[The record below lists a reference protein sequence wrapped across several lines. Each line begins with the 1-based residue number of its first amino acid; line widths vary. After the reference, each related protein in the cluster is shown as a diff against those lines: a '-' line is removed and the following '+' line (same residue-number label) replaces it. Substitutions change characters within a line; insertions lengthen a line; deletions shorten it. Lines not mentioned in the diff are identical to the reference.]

1 MNDRIAE
8 NTVELKR
15 RLKETEKALYA
26 LEEKYRLLSEN
37 TSDVISILD
46 ENRTYS
52 YISPSVKHT
61 RGFEPEEVI
70 GKPLSEMITPASLE
84 KTKRLYSGT
93 ELKPAVDDA
102 DSKPPRTLE
111 LEMYKKDGSTI
122 WSESRVF
129 LLRDEDGRHSGYM
142 NVSRDIDEK
151 KKIYG
156 QLQESEEKYRA
167 IIENIEEGYY
177 EVDLSGNFTFFNKPI
192 CRIAA
197 ISCQE
202 LKGVNFRAYTSAE
215 GARRLFKIFSS
226 IYKTGRPTSAFEL
239 KIYRLDG
246 ESRHVEI
253 SASLITDSSGNP
265 VGFRGI
271 MRDVTERKKSE
282 EEKARLEAQL
292 MHAHKMEA
300 VGTLAGGVA
309 HDFNNILQAINGYA
323 QLLLLSRAPDDPDY
337 DKLLKLQAAG
347 ERAALLVQQLLTFS
361 RRAAGERRLVSLN
374 REIVTVKALLD
385 QTLPKMI
392 EIRLDM
398 DEDLW
403 LVNADPMYLEQV
415 LLNLASNAA
424 DAMPDG
430 GRLTIETRNIVLDE
444 LYCSGQFECVPGNYV
459 MLSVSDTGCGM
470 DPETVTHIFD
480 PFYTTKAVGKGTG
493 LGLASVYGIVKDH
506 GGLIHCYS
514 EIGQGSVFRIYL
526 PAALRAEGVGEKK
539 QTQPAVPAGGKE
551 NILVIDDE
559 PTVRE
564 MAKEMLE
571 YYGYHV
577 ICAEN
582 GESAI
587 KVYQENM
594 PNIQLVILDLN
605 MPGMGGYKCM
615 QQLLD
620 LDTQAK
626 ILIASGYATDS
637 HARKALAS
645 GAASFIGK
653 PYHLH
658 EMARKVRSALDGVC
672 Q

>member
-1 MNDRIAE
+1 MNDRIAD
-8 NTVELKR
+8 NAAELNR

-46 ENRTYS
+46 ENRNYT

-61 RGFEPEEVI
+61 RGFEPEEII
-70 GKPLSEMITPASLE
+70 GKHLSEMITPASLE

-93 ELKPAVDDA
+93 ELKPTAEDA
-102 DSKPPRTLE
+102 DSKSSRTLE

-129 LLRDEDGRHSGYM
+129 LLRDENGRHSGYM

-151 KKIYG
+151 RKIYG
-156 QLQESEEKYRA
+156 QLRESEEKYRA

-177 EVDLSGNFTFFNKPI
+177 EVDLLGNFTFFNEPI

-197 ISCQE
+197 LPCQE

-215 GARRLFKIFSS
+215 GAKRLLKIFNRVF
-226 IYKTGRPTSAFEL
+226 KTGQPASAFEL
-239 KIYRLDG
+239 QIYRLDG

-253 SASLITDSSGNP
+253 SVSLTTDSAGNP
-265 VGFRGI
+265 EGFRGI

-282 EEKARLEAQL
+282 EEKVRLEAQL

-323 QLLLLSRAPDDPDY
+323 QLLLMSRAPVDPDY

-361 RRAAGERRLVSLN
+361 RRAAGERRLVSFN
-374 REIVTVKALLD
+374 REIVSVKTLLD

-392 EIRLDM
+392 EISLDM

-403 LVNADPMYLEQV
+403 FVNADPMYLEQV

-430 GRLTIETRNIVLDE
+430 GRLTVETRNIVLDE
-444 LYCSGQFECVPGNYV
+444 RYCSGQFECVPGNYV

-470 DPETVTHIFD
+470 DPGTVSNIFD

-514 EIGQGSVFRIYL
+514 EVGQGSVFKIYL
-526 PAALRAEGVGEKK
+526 PAALRADDSGEKNVK
-539 QTQPAVPAGGKE
+539 QPPAPAGGGE

-571 YYGYHV
+571 YYGYQV

-587 KVYQENM
+587 E
-594 PNIQLVILDLN
+594 I
-605 MPGMGGYKCM
+605 
-615 QQLLD
+615 
-620 LDTQAK
+620 
-626 ILIASGYATDS
+626 
-637 HARKALAS
+637 
-645 GAASFIGK
+645 
-653 PYHLH
+653 
-658 EMARKVRSALDGVC
+658 
-672 Q
+672 